1 VRYTRQT
8 ELQGKSCRSS
18 SCNSSYTCNFSL
30 LFSHRGIVSPSP
42 LISVRP
48 LSVHQFQRSTT
59 YLFDDLQADANPGVR
74 DKMADAG
81 VAIINE
87 HGKDNVALLLPIFEN
102 YLDRKSADEERYD
115 LVREGVVIFMGALA
129 KHLSPDSPK
138 ISDIVERMLEVLNT
152 PSEAVQRAVSN
163 CLAPLMRSQQVRL
176 GLSLQWFE
184 CLTRKCGQQVLAALF
199 VVSSLACIAL
209 FLSAPGYDA
218 QSRWDLP
225 GHLDWPVQTIIP
237 SVDSSQTKVFGVL
250 ECAS

>member
-1 VRYTRQT
+1 M
-8 ELQGKSCRSS
+8 
-18 SCNSSYTCNFSL
+18 
-30 LFSHRGIVSPSP
+30 
-42 LISVRP
+42 
-48 LSVHQFQRSTT
+48 
-59 YLFDDLQADANPGVR
+59 FDLLQADANPGVR

-176 GLSLQWFE
+176 GLPLQW
-184 CLTRKCGQQVLAALF
+184 T
-199 VVSSLACIAL
+199 
-209 FLSAPGYDA
+209 
-218 QSRWDLP
+218 
-225 GHLDWPVQTIIP
+225 
-237 SVDSSQTKVFGVL
+237 
-250 ECAS
+250 AS